1 MYSSSKPKFTKQP
14 TVGEQGGQIC
24 RSQSQSDSV
33 SSPGANI
40 YEQHGRRIPPPG
52 IPEPNI
58 QPMVTVATQ
67 CCFDFWG
74 RLQSRVVRDR
84 LKSDVVELHP
94 SSAVYNPV
102 PLVKGWNHLS
112 ASFLYKTG
120 IQTLIQQNA
129 HSIWHMIMERSLR
142 ERQQLLVIVCR
153 QSLKKELC
161 KSDFLHNFNLKTALS
176 K

>member
-1 MYSSSKPKFTKQP
+1 MQVSESVWFGFKSWCQHLRATWPQDPSTGHPWAQHSAHGDCSDPMLLWLLGKVAKPSSQ
-14 TVGEQGGQIC
+14 
-24 RSQSQSDSV
+24 R
-33 SSPGANI
+33 
-40 YEQHGRRIPPPG
+40 H
-52 IPEPNI
+52 
-58 QPMVTVATQ
+58 
-67 CCFDFWG
+67 
-74 RLQSRVVRDR
+74 R

-153 QSLKKELC
+153 QSLKKELW